1 MFRVFICHGF
11 AKNSNTLFKCK
22 GGPLQL
28 QKTSLFI
35 QCKPPT
41 LPKRMNT
48 SKSISITMSLCTGTL
63 VFKSRLTSASCQEAQ
78 SQPTPLETPLG
89 SSKRI
94 KKPKKQSNVIVRGF
108 FYIYKCLSICRRLL
122 WISVVFGPI
131 LAMYPLTF
139 WSERFRRRWQRMLL
153 WAVEISGPT
162 FIKLGQWAS
171 TRRDLFSADFCDL
184 FSKLHLDAPK
194 HYWYQTEKKLE
205 RSFGKNWRNIFVKI
219 EKSLHSGCVGQVY
232 KGYMRTEAL
241 SEECLQALLDDD
253 DEPSEF
259 DDGREILKLD
269 WFLRKRTKDPYLDDE
284 NNSQQPGKGSNGR
297 EEDEVSQ
304 EDDTSLVHIAK
315 SLKESDDIIPVAIKV
330 LHPGIYR
337 RVKWDL
343 QLLRVLAGILSLI
356 PGLRWL
362 SLPECVQDF
371 EVLMK
376 NQIDLRIEA
385 NNLDIFVENFSDIS
399 CVRFPRPLRPFVS
412 RDVLVETYEEGDY
425 ISTFISNDDDGEDIP
440 DGLRERLAAMGIEA
454 LLKMIFIDNF
464 VHADLHPGNILVQG
478 ASSFTGETENILKM
492 EDMCDTVVISVKPR
506 ECPLKLVMLDT
517 GIVAQ
522 LNEYDRQNFRE
533 VFTNVLLGKGEVVAE
548 LFLQHTMHRCPD
560 EAKFKEDMAELVN
573 LAHQQTVKLGVMQVG
588 VLLEDLFSLMIKH
601 KVKLNGN
608 FASIMLAMMVL
619 EGLGRSLDPNLD
631 ILDAARPILLN
642 DVVP

>member
-1 MFRVFICHGF
+1 MLRVSTCQVLSKSS
-11 AKNSNTLFKCK
+11 KNLL
-22 GGPLQL
+22 GGKVASLQL
-28 QKTSLFI
+28 QRTSFFLR
-35 QCKPPT
+35 CKPPLPRKPTNT
-41 LPKRMNT
+41 LRAFG
-48 SKSISITMSLCTGTL
+48 IAASLCTGAL
-63 VFKSRLTSASCQEAQ
+63 VFKSHLISASCQQ
-78 SQPTPLETPLG
+78 VTSQPTQLAAQPESP
-89 SSKRI
+89 KRT
-94 KKPKKQSNVIVRGF
+94 KKPKKQSNVFVRGF
-108 FYIYKCLSICRRLL
+108 FYVYKCLSICKRLL
-122 WISVVFGPI
+122 WISVIFGPI
-131 LAMYPLTF
+131 LVTYPLTL
-139 WSERFRRRWQRMLL
+139 WSDWFCLRWQRMLL

-205 RSFGKNWRNIFVKI
+205 RSFGKGWRNVFVKI

-269 WFLRKRTKDPYLDDE
+269 WFFRKRTKDPYLDDE
-284 NNSQQPGKGSNGR
+284 NNSQQTTGGDPS
-297 EEDEVSQ
+297 EEQDDE
-304 EDDTSLVHIAK
+304 DSLVHIAK

-343 QLLRVLAGILSLI
+343 QLLRIIAGILSYV

-362 SLPECVQDF
+362 SLPECVEDF
-371 EVLMK
+371 EGLMK
-376 NQIDLRIEA
+376 NQIDLRVEA
-385 NNLDIFVENFSDIS
+385 NNLDVFVENFNDIS
-399 CVRFPRPLRPFVS
+399 YIRFPRPLRPFVS
-412 RDVLVETYEEGDY
+412 RDVLIETYEEGDF
-425 ISTFISNDDDGEDIP
+425 ISTFIGNEEDEEDRP
-440 DGLRERLAAMGIEA
+440 EGLRERLAAMGIDA
-454 LLKMIFIDNF
+454 LLKMVFIDNF

-478 ASSFTGETENILKM
+478 VDSFCGETDNILKM

-506 ECPLKLVMLDT
+506 ECPLKLVMLDV

-522 LNEYDRQNFRE
+522 LSEYDRQNFRD

-560 EAKFKEDMAELVN
+560 EAKFKADMADLVN
-573 LAHQQTVKLGVMQVG
+573 LAHQQTVKLGMMQVG

-631 ILDAARPILLN
+631 ILDAARPVLLN
-642 DVVP
+642 GMVS